1 MSKRGFFVI
10 LSGPSGIG
18 KGTVAARIREMFPEI
33 VTSISATTRSI
44 RPGEE
49 EGVHYFFKTQEEFDR
64 MIADGEIL
72 EYATIYGN
80 RYGTPRAFAEKMLD
94 EGKIIL
100 LDIETVGAE
109 NICRQY
115 PDAVSIY
122 LLPPTME
129 ALYERLLNR
138 KRESREEVDARFA
151 QARDELLR
159 APFYRYRVVND
170 DLDVCVRQVASIVE
184 TALIQWKDDP
194 SFIEKLRKEVVVL

>member
-1 MSKRGFFVI
+1 MNKRGFFVI

-33 VTSISATTRSI
+33 VPSISATTRSI

-94 EGKIIL
+94 KGKIIL

-109 NICRQY
+109 NICRAY

-129 ALYERLLNR
+129 ALHQRLLNR
-138 KRESREEVDARFA
+138 KRESVEEVEARFA

-159 APFYRYRVVND
+159 APAYKYRVVND
-170 DLDVCVRQVASIVE
+170 DLDLCIRQVASIVE

-194 SFIEKLRKEVVVL
+194 SFIEKLRKEDVL